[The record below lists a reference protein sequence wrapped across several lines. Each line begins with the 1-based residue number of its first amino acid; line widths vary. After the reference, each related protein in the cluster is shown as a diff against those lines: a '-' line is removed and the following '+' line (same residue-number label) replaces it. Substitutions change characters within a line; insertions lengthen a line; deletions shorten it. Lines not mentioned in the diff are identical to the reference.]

1 MWPLAWRSDDD
12 RLWLRVTGYRLE
24 VEDQISY
31 GIGRYV
37 NIDRTL
43 TTGVEVEAEA
53 QLTDRITVRASY
65 AFTDAVDLSTGA
77 EMIRTP
83 QNAGSVSLD
92 WTGERLKASLTVR
105 AEGEQADSDPST
117 FSPAKRD
124 GFTVADLRGGWA
136 LTDRLDLTVRVVN
149 LTDETWQQS
158 LGYGEAGRGA
168 FVGLRLRN

>member
-1 MWPLAWRSDDD
+1 MKWFEERIN
-12 RLWLRVTGYRLE
+12 RVAEYAKKSFG
-24 VEDQISY
+24 EDVS
-31 GIGRYV
+31 G
-37 NIDRTL
+37 
-43 TTGVEVEAEA
+43 GVALVDSPAPVVANTEKNNYDIE
-53 QLTDRITVRASY
+53 TVVT
-65 AFTDAVDLSTGA
+65 TDAVDLSTGA

-83 QNAGSVSLD
+83 QNAGSISLD
-92 WTGERLKASLTVR
+92 WTGDRLKASLTVR

-158 LGYGEAGRGA
+158 LGYGEAGRGV